1 MAMQKQLWSL
11 NALAVEL
18 NRDRRTVARAL
29 DNVPADGLL
38 LGNRAWHLQ
47 TALKALG
54 IGDPA
59 PSAVR
64 GNGGL
69 VENIRHRLSAWRSI
83 YADPPPAMPIAAVSE
98 ILGVPV
104 ATLLIWLRAGCP
116 YLAPAG
122 CWKTGAGFMLHF
134 AWVVEWRASIGG
146 MVERTDVDLAR
157 QLGLTF

>member
-18 NRDRRTVARAL
+18 NKDRRTVARTL

-38 LGNRAWHLQ
+38 FGNRAWHLQ

-59 PSAVR
+59 PSANR

-69 VENIRHRLSAWRSI
+69 VENIRHRLSAWLAI
-83 YADPPPAMPIAAVSE
+83 YADPPPAMPITAVAE

-104 ATLLIWLRAGCP
+104 TTVLAWLRAGCP
-116 YLAPAG
+116 YLKLG
-122 CWKTGAGFMLHF
+122 CWKSGSGFELHF
-134 AWVVEWRASIGG
+134 SWVLEWRAAIGG
-146 MVERTDVDLAR
+146 MVERTDADLAR